1 MPASIGIDIGSTCLR
16 LAAMRDGKPQPLGT
30 PIPLWQ
36 AAGLQHDPGPEQG
49 LKPRLL
55 GDQPVTLAGRT
66 LPPEE
71 LALRL
76 LVHARQAAAGF
87 LHESVEGCAMTVDS
101 QTSSLVRNRL
111 REASRTA
118 GFSTARLVN
127 ETSAIA
133 LSQSNPAE
141 TATILVYSL
150 GADSLEVLVA
160 ERAPGALTALANGAC
175 NSLSGQQFTNQ
186 LARHIHEQAR
196 FQVEGSLL
204 SQPRALAAIT
214 AEAERIKLLLSRDTE
229 AEIHLTELAGQAV
242 DFQLLMTRQAF
253 EELAERYFQ
262 EGLDL
267 CNQLLADLRLS
278 PSDLGE
284 VWLAGGST
292 SIPFVQRRMAEW
304 YGRQPR
310 LAGEYAAALG
320 AAIQAQSTTAPMP
333 TPAAE
338 ERPAG
343 LPDFSS
349 TPVPVDASPLVERWV
364 EAHRLEQEHDYS
376 GALAQLG
383 KINQVL
389 ESRKAH
395 IRYLQAQAYEA
406 EGDLRQAM
414 VFYRLANR
422 LDRANSEYAAAITRL
437 EKLEARH
444 LFAEGYRMEQAGDLA
459 KSMEIYQH
467 ARQLDPD
474 QPDYIRACARVLSAA
489 GERLI
494 ERARQFSGSKAT
506 VYFRD
511 ALKYYREA
519 LNYAP
524 GDAMIKHRIRQL
536 EDFLKKR
543 H

>member
-242 DFQLLMTRQAF
+242 DFQL
-253 EELAERYFQ
+253 
-262 EGLDL
+262 
-267 CNQLLADLRLS
+267 
-278 PSDLGE
+278 
-284 VWLAGGST
+284 
-292 SIPFVQRRMAEW
+292 
-304 YGRQPR
+304 
-310 LAGEYAAALG
+310 
-320 AAIQAQSTTAPMP
+320 
-333 TPAAE
+333 
-338 ERPAG
+338 
-343 LPDFSS
+343 
-349 TPVPVDASPLVERWV
+349 
-364 EAHRLEQEHDYS
+364 
-376 GALAQLG
+376 
-383 KINQVL
+383 
-389 ESRKAH
+389 
-395 IRYLQAQAYEA
+395 
-406 EGDLRQAM
+406 
-414 VFYRLANR
+414 
-422 LDRANSEYAAAITRL
+422 
-437 EKLEARH
+437 
-444 LFAEGYRMEQAGDLA
+444 
-459 KSMEIYQH
+459 
-467 ARQLDPD
+467 
-474 QPDYIRACARVLSAA
+474 
-489 GERLI
+489 
-494 ERARQFSGSKAT
+494 
-506 VYFRD
+506 
-511 ALKYYREA
+511 
-519 LNYAP
+519 
-524 GDAMIKHRIRQL
+524 
-536 EDFLKKR
+536 
-543 H
+543 